1 MPLGEKNATIAGCGL
16 HHVAVQARD
25 WQESLKLYRDV
36 LGMEIIAE
44 CGSDERKIL
53 LLDAGDGAH
62 IELFQPTAE
71 TPALGSVATNDPL
84 THVALAAADVRAAT
98 EHVRQAGYEITVEP
112 KDVDLGDLQ
121 VTIAFFK
128 GPCGEVLEFF
138 QTH

>member
-1 MPLGEKNATIAGCGL
+1 MPLGKKNAIIAGCGL

-36 LGMEIIAE
+36 LGMEIVAE
-44 CGSDERKIL
+44 FGTPERKIL

-71 TPALGSVATNDPL
+71 SPAPGSESANDPL
-84 THVALAAADVRAAT
+84 THVALAAADARAAT
-98 EHVRQAGYEITVEP
+98 ERVRQAGYEITVEP
-112 KDVDLGDLQ
+112 KDVDLGGLQ
-121 VTIAFFK
+121 VTIAFFI